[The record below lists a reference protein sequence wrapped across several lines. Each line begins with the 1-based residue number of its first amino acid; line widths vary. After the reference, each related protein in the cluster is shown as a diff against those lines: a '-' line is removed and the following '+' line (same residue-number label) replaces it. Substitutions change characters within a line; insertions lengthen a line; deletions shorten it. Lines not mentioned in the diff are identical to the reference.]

1 MRGKLFVYYRQK
13 ARERKKEISE
23 KRKMAKQMQMKSIAE
38 KGLGDLH
45 YISITK
51 IVNIF
56 LFKKKLWCRD
66 MDTL

>member
-13 ARERKKEISE
+13 ARERKKQISE

-45 YISITK
+45 YMSITK
-51 IVNIF
+51 IV
-56 LFKKKLWCRD
+56 
-66 MDTL
+66 